1 MAEFFE
7 RPKKL
12 AWRSILNLRSSGI
25 AIQKRRLPALRN
37 TDMNVLIEKNIFRSD
52 DLVIDFFSLG
62 DDPNKSVAFT
72 FTAFTPSTKAAKDT
86 LVGVG
91 FGGELLLRN
100 GFDVIAFKSAK
111 NLWYQNLLAEMI
123 EDVENFIGASSIRYV
138 KRVSYGSSMGAYAAI
153 QFSRALKVD
162 IVLALSPQLE
172 IDKPYDQRWQSL
184 VPQIDFQYRI
194 DANAISDSCQYFVA
208 YDPKNEDTLHI
219 KKLSALIDKHRLIEI
234 RTPYSGHPSTT
245 YLFETGLIQNL
256 ALSVLQ
262 HATFDH
268 SSIRT
273 NRKHSKTYLYELSKW
288 LTLKNKNKSALVAI
302 DRALSVDKYSL
313 ALLIHKITILEKLGN
328 PVAARTLAY
337 ETCEQFTGGTIVDA
351 HLLASLSDVLIS
363 YQDFPGALI
372 LIEKA
377 IEIDETVTEF
387 HLHRQ
392 SVRKLLKKSK
402 LQGLL
407 KKLKFGV
414 E

>member
-1 MAEFFE
+1 M
-7 RPKKL
+7 
-12 AWRSILNLRSSGI
+12 
-25 AIQKRRLPALRN
+25 
-37 TDMNVLIEKNIFRSD
+37 TVLFEKNIFRSE

-62 DDPNKSVAFT
+62 DGQNKSVAFT
-72 FTAFTPSTKAAKDT
+72 FTAFTPSTKADKDA

-100 GFDVIAFKSAK
+100 
-111 NLWYQNLLAEMI
+111 QNFLAETLI
-123 EDVENFIGASSIRYV
+123 EIESFISASSISYI

-153 QFSRALKVD
+153 QFSRALKID
-162 IVLALSPQLE
+162 IVLALSPQFE
-172 IDKPYDQRWQSL
+172 IDQPYDQRWQSL
-184 VPQIDFQYRI
+184 AQQIEFQYRI
-194 DANAISDSCQYFVA
+194 DSNAVSDSCKYFVA
-208 YDPKNEDTLHI
+208 YDPKNEDTVHI
-219 KKLSALIDKHRLIEI
+219 QKLSALIDEPRLIEI

-245 YLFETGLIQNL
+245 YLFETGLIQSI

-273 NRKHSKTYLYELSKW
+273 NRKHSKTYLYELSKR
-288 LTLKNKNKSALVAI
+288 LTLKNKNKSALIAI
-302 DRALSVDKYSL
+302 NRAISIDSSAL
-313 ALLIHKITILEKLGN
+313 ALLIHKIVILEKLGD
-328 PVAARTLAY
+328 PIAARKLAY
-337 ETCEQFTGGTIVDA
+337 EICEQFTGGTIVDA

-377 IEIDETVTEF
+377 IEIDETVMEF

-392 SVRKLLKKSK
+392 SVQKLLKKSK

-407 KKLKFGV
+407 KKLKFGAQ
-414 E
+414 

>member
-1 MAEFFE
+1 M
-7 RPKKL
+7 
-12 AWRSILNLRSSGI
+12 
-25 AIQKRRLPALRN
+25 
-37 TDMNVLIEKNIFRSD
+37 TVLVEKNIFKSD

-62 DDPNKSVAFT
+62 DNQNKSVAFT
-72 FTAFTPSTKAAKDT
+72 FTAFTPSTKADKDA

-100 GFDVIAFKSAK
+100 GFDVVAFKSAK
-111 NLWYQNLLAEMI
+111 NLWYQNVLAETLVEI
-123 EDVENFIGASSIRYV
+123 ESFISASSITYI

-153 QFSRALKVD
+153 QFSRALRTD
-162 IVLALSPQLE
+162 IVLALSPQFE
-172 IDKPYDQRWQSL
+172 IDQPYDQRWQSL
-184 VPQIDFQYRI
+184 AQQIEFQYRI
-194 DANAISDSCQYFVA
+194 DSNAISDTCKYFVA

-219 KKLSALIDKHRLIEI
+219 QKLSVLIDECHLIKI

-245 YLFETGLIQNL
+245 YLFETGLIQSI

-262 HATFDH
+262 HATFDQL
-268 SSIRT
+268 SIGA

-288 LTLKNKNKSALVAI
+288 LTLKNKNKSALIAI
-302 DRALSVDKYSL
+302 NRAISIDGTAL
-313 ALLIHKITILEKLGN
+313 ALLIHKVLILEKLGD

-377 IEIDETVTEF
+377 IEIDETVMEF

-392 SVRKLLKKSK
+392 SVQKLIKKFR

-407 KKLKFGV
+407 KKLKFGAQ
-414 E
+414 